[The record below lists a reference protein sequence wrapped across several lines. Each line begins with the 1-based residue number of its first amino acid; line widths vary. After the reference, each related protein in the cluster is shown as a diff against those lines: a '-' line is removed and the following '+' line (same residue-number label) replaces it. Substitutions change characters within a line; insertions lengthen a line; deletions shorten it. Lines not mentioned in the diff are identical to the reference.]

1 MPAKIPPQWDREV
14 DVVVLGSGAA
24 ALTTAIMAHDGGAK
38 VLVLEK
44 APLFGGTTGVSGGM
58 PWVPGNRHQ
67 QERGI
72 QDSREQALE
81 YTKRLTMGREADW
94 SLVELYIDTASKM
107 IDYLEAHTPMRMYS
121 PPWVDYYSHL
131 PGAVPGRS
139 LDNQPFDAKQLGEW
153 AAKIRRSHTFPP
165 LTILE
170 GGLGGPVDFE
180 LLGKRYEE
188 DIRTMGSALVSSL
201 IKGLLDRGVE
211 LINEIRARELV
222 IDEDGQV
229 VGVKAE
235 HEGKSFFAGARKG
248 VMLGTG
254 GFEWNRELQRAFL
267 TQEITHPNSPPY
279 NEGDGLLMATDV
291 GAKLGNMTEVWW
303 QVAADDPSLEY
314 DGKQLH
320 SFAPRGMA
328 GGFIVN
334 KHGKR
339 FMNESGGYNDVPR
352 TFANFDP
359 VAMEYPNVPAWSIFD
374 HMTKTGQIIMTVA
387 PDDPAPDWMITAPT
401 IRELAQKINADPKGL
416 EQQLERWNMYA
427 AEGVDPDFKR
437 GEYKFG
443 PTGQAAKPRP
453 LVAPYYAVQVGAGA
467 IGTKGG
473 PRYDRN
479 GQVLNVKNEK
489 IPGLYVAGNAGSGVF
504 GIAYPAAGATVGA
517 AMVFGFLAGQAV
529 AKEKARSLKAPA
541 HAAGGR

>member
-1 MPAKIPPQWDREV
+1 MPAAIPAKWDREA

-24 ALTTAIMAHDGGAK
+24 ALTAAVLATDGGAK

-44 APLFGGTTGVSGGM
+44 APMFGGTTGVSGGM
-58 PWVPGNRHQ
+58 PWVPMNRHMK
-67 QERGI
+67 ERGFK
-72 QDSREQALE
+72 DSREQALE
-81 YTKRLTMGREADW
+81 YTRRLTMGREADP
-94 SLVELYIDTASKM
+94 SLVELYIDSAAEV

-121 PPWVDYYSHL
+121 PPWVDYYSHF

-139 LDNQPFDAKQLGEW
+139 LDNQPFDAKILGEM

-170 GGLGGPVDFE
+170 GGLGGPIDFE

-188 DIRTMGSALVSSL
+188 DIRTMGSALVCSL
-201 IKGLLDRGVE
+201 IKGLLDRRVE
-211 LINEIRARELV
+211 LLNETRAKELV
-222 IDEDGQV
+222 RDESGAI
-229 VGVKAE
+229 VGVAAE
-235 HEGKSFFAGARKG
+235 REGKPFYAGARKA
-248 VMLGTG
+248 VFLGTG

-279 NEGDGLLMATDV
+279 NEGDGLLMAIDV

-303 QVAADDPSLEY
+303 QVSADDPSLEY

-320 SFAPRGMA
+320 SFAPRGLPA
-328 GGFIVN
+328 NFIVN
-334 KHGKR
+334 KYGKR

-352 TFANFDP
+352 VFANFDP
-359 VAMEYPNVPAWSIFD
+359 VQMEFPNLPAWSIFD
-374 HMTKTGQIIMTVA
+374 HTTKISTQLMTVA

-401 IRELAQKINADPKGL
+401 IRELAQKLQVDPKGL
-416 EQQLERWNMYA
+416 EEQLERWNMYA
-427 AEGVDPDFKR
+427 TEGVDPDFKR

-443 PTGQAAKPRP
+443 PTGMAAKPTP
-453 LVAPYYAVQVGAGA
+453 LVAPFYAVQVGAGA

-473 PRYDRN
+473 PRYDKR
-479 GQVLNVKNEK
+479 GQVLNVKGQP
-489 IPGLYVAGNAGSGVF
+489 IPGLFVSGNAGSGLF

-517 AMVFGFLAGQAV
+517 AMVMGYHAGKAM
-529 AKEKARSLKAPA
+529 AKEKSRPISPA
-541 HAAGGR
+541 KQAAGGR